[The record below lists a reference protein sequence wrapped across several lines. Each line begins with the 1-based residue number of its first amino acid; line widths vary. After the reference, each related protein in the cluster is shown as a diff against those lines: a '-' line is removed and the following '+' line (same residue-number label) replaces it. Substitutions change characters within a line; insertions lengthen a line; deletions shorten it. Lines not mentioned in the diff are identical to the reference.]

1 MKNKGNKILSSI
13 LILVLAFSFLTLSG
27 CVEEEPEEKP
37 KNIVQTASENDDFTI
52 LVQALTVA
60 NLDTIL
66 SNESKVFSVFAP
78 TDEAFD
84 NLDDTYLTNLIENDT
99 ENLTNILKYHVLSG
113 EVMADDLSDGM
124 RTETMQ
130 GKFIDISIEDESVYI
145 NEAMVTTTDIE
156 CSNGVIHVIDTV
168 LRPKNNIVETAS
180 EFNDFTLL
188 VDAVV
193 AAGLDS
199 TLGDESMQYTVFAPT
214 DEAFNEL
221 NTTYL
226 NNLLNNDTTNLTKI
240 LTYHVVPG
248 VVYSTNLSD
257 NMTIETVEGS
267 EITIQIMNQSMY
279 VDNAMITLADIE
291 CSNGIIHVIGKVI
304 TPEE

>member
-37 KNIVQTASENDDFTI
+37 KNIVQTASENDDFTT

-84 NLDDTYLTNLIENDT
+84 KLDDTYLTNLIENDT

>member
-1 MKNKGNKILSSI
+1 MKNKGNRILSSI

-37 KNIVQTASENDDFTI
+37 KNIVQTASENDDFTT
-52 LVQALTVA
+52 LVQAITAA

-66 SNESKVFSVFAP
+66 SNESKDFTVFAP

-84 NLDDTYLTNLIENDT
+84 KLDDTFLTNLIENDT
-99 ENLTNILKYHVLSG
+99 DNLTNILKYHVLSG

-124 RTETMQ
+124 RTETIQ

-193 AAGLDS
+193 AAGLDT

-267 EITIQIMNQSMY
+267 EITIQIMDQSVY
-279 VDNAMITLADIE
+279 IDDAMVNLADIE
-291 CSNGIIHVIGKVI
+291 CSNGVIHVINKVI

>member
-37 KNIVQTASENDDFTI
+37 KNILQTASENDDFTT

-66 SNESKVFSVFAP
+66 SNESKVFNVFAP